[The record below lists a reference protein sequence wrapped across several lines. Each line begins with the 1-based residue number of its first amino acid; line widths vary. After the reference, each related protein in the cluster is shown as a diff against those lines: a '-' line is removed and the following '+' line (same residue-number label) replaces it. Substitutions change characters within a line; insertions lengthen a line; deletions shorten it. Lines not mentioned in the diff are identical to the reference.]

1 MAKEINVI
9 LSSKTTLV
17 LEEDANKGDF
27 INLNS
32 ISSYDHEALEKIFD
46 NAKESYI
53 SQRINKEVNALLTN
67 EVAKFNDSLKE
78 KDKELSLLRLE
89 YDNLVK
95 SSKKELE
102 SVKENIRLSVEQ
114 EKSKEI
120 SDLKLQLSSLN
131 SKLNDLSKENEVKL
145 TKELATLKVSYEN
158 KIKDL
163 ENEVNNLKTNQNL
176 TIEIEKNKIKE
187 DLNKQI
193 SDLTL
198 SKEQLKVDLN
208 KEKEEEINALKKE
221 ISLKQER
228 INQLELNKSSLNVK
242 RLGEE
247 LEKWCQN
254 EYESYSNAGAF
265 LNSSFIK
272 DNDVV
277 KEEDESK
284 GSKGDFIF
292 KHYSSSDF
300 KDENLLTSICL
311 EMKNESNV
319 STHKKTNA
327 SYFTQ
332 LDKNRNKKKL
342 EYALLVSELEWDSAN
357 DVPIKKVNEYEKMFI
372 VRPPYFISF
381 ISLLVALSDKYK
393 DILVEVSKTKEEF
406 KKSDDVIKEFDEFKR
421 KYLEDI
427 MSKLNKKISKIG
439 EDAKKINDLSVS
451 IMNDSN
457 DIINGFINEMK
468 LKIDRFDISK
478 IARKLDRLED

>member
-1 MAKEINVI
+1 MIKKI
-9 LSSKTTLV
+9 
-17 LEEDANKGDF
+17 
-27 INLNS
+27 
-32 ISSYDHEALEKIFD
+32 ISSILISATLFSNVHAINWGLSYTNGLNQPPNGEDTVQNLAQYNTYFMGDTSKKTIYLTFDAGYENGYTATILDVLKKQNVPVAFFLLEH
-46 NAKESYI
+46 YI
-53 SQRINKEVNALLTN
+53 DENPE
-67 EVAKFNDSLKE
+67 
-78 KDKELSLLRLE
+78 
-89 YDNLVK
+89 LVK
-95 SSKKELE
+95 RMANEGHIVGNHTSSHP
-102 SVKENIRLSVEQ
+102 NIT
-114 EKSKEI
+114 KI
-120 SDLKLQLSSLN
+120 SNTKL
-131 SKLNDLSKENEVKL
+131 
-145 TKELATLKVSYEN
+145 
-158 KIKDL
+158 I
-163 ENEVNNLKTNQNL
+163 NEVNNLKTNQNL

-272 DNDVV
+272 DNDVI

-427 MSKLNKKISKIG
+427 MTKLNKKISKIG
-439 EDAKKINDLSVS
+439 EDAKKINDLSIS